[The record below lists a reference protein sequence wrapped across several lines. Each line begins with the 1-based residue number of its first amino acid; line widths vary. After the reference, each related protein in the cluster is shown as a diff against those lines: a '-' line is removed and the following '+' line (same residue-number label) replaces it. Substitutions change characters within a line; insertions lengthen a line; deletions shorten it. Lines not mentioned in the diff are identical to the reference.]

1 MSKVFHKHVFINNE
15 KIQKITKVPLQLLLE
30 FSIYPVPS
38 FHFIAVKS
46 KTHIF
51 AIISLS
57 LK

>member
-15 KIQKITKVPLQLLLE
+15 KIRKITKVPLQLLLE

-38 FHFIAVKS
+38 FYFMTLKN
-46 KTHIF
+46 KTHNF
-51 AIISLS
+51 AITSLS